1 MVSATGVRETKQKTR
16 EKQMNDIY
24 ISRMMQNISVTL
36 AEATREILRLQA
48 ENEKLKD
55 LLGFAIVKTGDVNAE
70 QSA

>member
-1 MVSATGVRETKQKTR
+1 
-16 EKQMNDIY
+16 MNDIY

-55 LLGFAIVKTGDVNAE
+55 LLGFTMVKSGDVNAE
-70 QSA
+70 QVA

>member
-1 MVSATGVRETKQKTR
+1 VVSATGVREAKQKTK

-55 LLGFAIVKTGDVNAE
+55 LLGFTMVKSGDVSAE

>member
-1 MVSATGVRETKQKTR
+1 VVSATGVRETKQKTR

-55 LLGFAIVKTGDVNAE
+55 LLGFTMIKSGDVNAE

>member
-1 MVSATGVRETKQKTR
+1 VVSATGVREAKQKTR

-36 AEATREILRLQA
+36 AEATQEILTLRK
-48 ENEKLKD
+48 ENEKLKK
-55 LLGFAIVKTGDVNAE
+55 LLGFTMLKSGDVNAE

>member
-1 MVSATGVRETKQKTR
+1 VVSATGVRETKQKTR

>member
-1 MVSATGVRETKQKTR
+1 
-16 EKQMNDIY
+16 MNDIY

-55 LLGFAIVKTGDVNAE
+55 LLGFTMVKSGDVSAE